1 MIGEMRMRL
10 SIAVVVLLVAL
21 PVAVLAVTAAAQ
33 EGHPLTGTWYGE
45 WGPEGAR
52 NQVTIILRFDGA
64 DVAGIMDPGPN
75 SAVVEAILDSTN
87 WTVQI
92 EAAGV
97 DASGNRVTHR
107 AEGAIEDAGSRN
119 RTISGTWRTGDSS
132 SDFSIRR
139 ED

>member
-10 SIAVVVLLVAL
+10 SVAVVLLLIAL
-21 PVAVLAVTAAAQ
+21 PVAALAVAAAQ

-52 NQVTIILRFDGA
+52 NQVTIILRFDGN

-75 SAVVEAILDSTN
+75 SAVVEATLDSTN

-97 DASGNRVTHR
+97 DASGNRVTHL
-107 AEGAIEDAGSRN
+107 AEGAVEDAGFRN
-119 RTISGTWRTGDSS
+119 RRISGTWRNGDSI
-132 SDFSIRR
+132 SDFSITR

>member
-10 SIAVVVLLVAL
+10 SVAVVLLLIAL
-21 PVAVLAVTAAAQ
+21 PVAAVAVAAAQ

-64 DVAGIMDPGPN
+64 EVAGIMDPGPN
-75 SAVVEAILDSTN
+75 SAVVEATLDSTN

-97 DASGNRVTHR
+97 DRSGNRVTHL

-119 RTISGTWRTGDSS
+119 RTLSGTWRTGESI